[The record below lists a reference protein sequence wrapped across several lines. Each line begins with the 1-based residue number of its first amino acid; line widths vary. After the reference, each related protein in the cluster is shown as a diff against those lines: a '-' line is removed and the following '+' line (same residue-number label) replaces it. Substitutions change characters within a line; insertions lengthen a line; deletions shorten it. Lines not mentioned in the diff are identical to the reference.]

1 MNGCQQSP
9 PSAELLRCYLPH
21 LVEVEE
27 PPDRG
32 VVRSDDAPLR
42 LGLLLARLGPHPGVR
57 GLGLGEAHLPLGP
70 RAPVCTG
77 DTVRSENS
85 IMWNRGYIV
94 SIDSGV
100 AGYLIHVNKAFL

>member
-1 MNGCQQSP
+1 MDVSSP
-9 PSAELLRCYLPH
+9 HHLLSCSDVIYDH
-21 LVEVEE
+21 LVEVEQ
-27 PPDRG
+27 PPDRR

-85 IMWNRGYIV
+85 IMWNMEYIV
-94 SIDSGV
+94 SLSQLTWVWRDT
-100 AGYLIHVNKAFL
+100 

>member
-42 LGLLLARLGPHPGVR
+42 LGLLLAGLGSHPGVR

-94 SIDSGV
+94 SIYSGV
-100 AGYLIHVNKAFL
+100 VRYLIHVNKVFL

>member
-27 PPDRG
+27 PPDRR

-77 DTVRSENS
+77 DTLYCV
-85 IMWNRGYIV
+85 IIT
-94 SIDSGV
+94 IDLGV
-100 AGYLIHVNKAFL
+100 AGYVIHVNKVFL